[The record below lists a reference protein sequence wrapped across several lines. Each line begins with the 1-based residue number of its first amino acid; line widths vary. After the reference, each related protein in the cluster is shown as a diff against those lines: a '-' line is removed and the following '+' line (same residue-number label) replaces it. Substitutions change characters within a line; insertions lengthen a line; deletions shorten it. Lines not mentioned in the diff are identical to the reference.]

1 MDTRIENNFHPCQ
14 WNSSYVRDED
24 ISRYESKT
32 KLEYFFLSQEG
43 DEIENPESY
52 SSMIQ
57 YDRE

>member
-43 DEIENPESY
+43 DEIENSESY